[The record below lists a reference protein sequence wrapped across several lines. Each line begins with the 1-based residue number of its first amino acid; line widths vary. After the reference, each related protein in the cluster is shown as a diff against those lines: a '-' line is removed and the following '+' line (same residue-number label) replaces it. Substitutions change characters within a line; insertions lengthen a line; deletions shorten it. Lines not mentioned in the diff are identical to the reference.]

1 MGAENSLFGFPKKT
15 ILVSRKQTEM
25 PIDINLLR
33 SFKGGIPDIVK
44 LSQKNRFKDVS
55 IVDRVISQDEV
66 FFHFNYQFVAMEKTC
81 WFSR

>member
-33 SFKGGIPDIVK
+33 SFKGGIPDIIK

-66 FFHFNYQFVAMEKTC
+66 FIHLNYQFIAMEKTS

>member
-1 MGAENSLFGFPKKT
+1 MGAENPLFGFLKKT
-15 ILVSRKQTEM
+15 ILVSRKQIEM

>member
-1 MGAENSLFGFPKKT
+1 
-15 ILVSRKQTEM
+15 M

-33 SFKGGIPDIVK
+33 SFKGGIPDIIK

-66 FFHFNYQFVAMEKTC
+66 CFFLLNLY
-81 WFSR
+81 SRLERKGNKDLILQMK

>member
-1 MGAENSLFGFPKKT
+1 
-15 ILVSRKQTEM
+15 M

-33 SFKGGIPDIVK
+33 SFKGGIPDIIK

-66 FFHFNYQFVAMEKTC
+66 FIHLNY
-81 WFSR
+81 

>member
-1 MGAENSLFGFPKKT
+1 MRACYPNRLDYMGAENSLFGFPKKT

-33 SFKGGIPDIVK
+33 SFKGGITDIVK

-66 FFHFNYQFVAMEKTC
+66 FFILIINL
-81 WFSR
+81 